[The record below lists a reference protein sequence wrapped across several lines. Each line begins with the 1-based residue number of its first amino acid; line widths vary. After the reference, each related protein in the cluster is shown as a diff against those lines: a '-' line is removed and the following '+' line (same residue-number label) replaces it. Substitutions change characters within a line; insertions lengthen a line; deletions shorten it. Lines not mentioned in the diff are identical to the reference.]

1 MNSLLLSFFPSFL
14 LPPPVY
20 NCEIC
25 PRLSL
30 KCSVGLEH
38 SYSDASKPRTGQ
50 KRSQNRIGARGFSSF
65 CPTLAV
71 FITPITEQRTTR
83 HSPLFSPVKTSSAKK
98 KKKNQLSAAPGK
110 CRACQCRSTSK
121 VGCWNRAIELAGPPL
136 KPAVCEIV

>member
-38 SYSDASKPRTGQ
+38 SYSVASKPRTGQ
-50 KRSQNRIGARGFSSF
+50 KRSQNRIGARGFASF

-98 KKKNQLSAAPGK
+98 KKRKKKINSQ
-110 CRACQCRSTSK
+110 RHQEN
-121 VGCWNRAIELAGPPL
+121 VGPVNAEALPKWVDGIGQSS
-136 KPAVCEIV
+136 

>member
-25 PRLSL
+25 PCLSL

-38 SYSDASKPRTGQ
+38 SYSVASKPRTGQ
-50 KRSQNRIGARGFSSF
+50 KRSQNRIGARGFASF

-83 HSPLFSPVKTSSAKK
+83 QHSPLFSPVKTSSAKK
-98 KKKNQLSAAPGK
+98 EKKKIINSQQHQENVGPVNAEALLKWVDGIGQLS
-110 CRACQCRSTSK
+110 
-121 VGCWNRAIELAGPPL
+121 
-136 KPAVCEIV
+136 